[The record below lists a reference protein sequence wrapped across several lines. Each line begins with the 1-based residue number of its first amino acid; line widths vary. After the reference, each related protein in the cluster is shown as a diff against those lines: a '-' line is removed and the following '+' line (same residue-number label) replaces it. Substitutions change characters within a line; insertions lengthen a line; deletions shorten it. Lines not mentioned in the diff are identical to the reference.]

1 MILHQGT
8 MKGCLPNTRKDSTKP
23 NKGDTHSAAF
33 EHESRKMET
42 TCEFE
47 NKGVQMKVPQ

>member
-1 MILHQGT
+1 MPTKHKKRG
-8 MKGCLPNTRKDSTKP
+8 TKP